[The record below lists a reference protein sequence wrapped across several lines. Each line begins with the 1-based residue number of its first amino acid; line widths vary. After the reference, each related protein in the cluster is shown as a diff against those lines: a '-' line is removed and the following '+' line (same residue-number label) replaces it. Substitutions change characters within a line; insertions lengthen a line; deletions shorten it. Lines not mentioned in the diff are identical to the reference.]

1 MNEDRIEMVPVD
13 QIHVM
18 NPRSREAKRYR
29 TITKSITTLG
39 LKIPI
44 VVSPRSKS
52 KKASE
57 IEYDLVCG
65 QGRLEAFRAAGE
77 SKIPARIIDA
87 SESDILLMSLVENMA
102 RRKIVRSELVSEIV
116 RLQQEGYSV
125 NQISEKIDCG
135 YDFVKG
141 VLKLHSNGED
151 RLLDAVMNEKIS
163 VAMANMIAEA
173 TSNAEAQDA
182 IMQAY
187 ENKEIQL
194 RGLGSVKRLLDQR
207 EYLGKNYST
216 LSSSRPR
223 VTSREKI
230 VAAYQREI
238 GKQKNLVKKARICEV
253 RLLFLKQAFRR
264 LSKDEN
270 FKTLLRAERIE
281 SMPEYLRK
289 TIDDEN
295 EES

>member
-1 MNEDRIEMVPVD
+1 MVPVD
-13 QIHVM
+13 QIHIM

-29 TITKSITTLG
+29 TITQSITTLG

-44 VVSPRSKS
+44 VVSPRLKN
-52 KKASE
+52 KKASG

-87 SESDILLMSLVENMA
+87 SENDILLMSLVENMA
-102 RRKIVRSELVSEIV
+102 RRKIARSELVTEIV

-135 YDFVKG
+135 YDLVKG
-141 VLKLHSNGED
+141 ILKLHSSGEE

-163 VAMANMIAEA
+163 VSVANMIAEA

-187 ENKEIQL
+187 QNKEIQL

-207 EYLGKNYST
+207 EYLGKDYST

-223 VTSREKI
+223 TTSREKI
-230 VAAYQREI
+230 VSAYQREI
-238 GKQKNLVKKARICEV
+238 RKQKDLVKKARICEA
-253 RLLFLKQAFRR
+253 RLLFLQQAFRR
-264 LSKDEN
+264 LGKDEN

-289 TIDDEN
+289 IIDDED
-295 EES
+295 EKS